1 MSDRFDHTLEHTL
14 ETQPDEGDEAVVDVR
29 RIAVVTGPG
38 RRRQWSEDDK
48 ARIIVESL
56 VPGANVSAI
65 ARRHGMSPQRLFG
78 WRREARALFS
88 EDAGGDANAV
98 SGAAQ
103 SGTFVPAA
111 ASKSPDTR
119 AAFAPVVLVA
129 PAGSPPSG
137 SGGGPPPSP
146 GHPPSDGSGKAGVIE
161 IVVGGMVVRV
171 IGPVDA
177 DALATVLAV
186 ARRIAR

>member
-1 MSDRFDHTLEHTL
+1 MPGMSDRFDHTLEHTL
-14 ETQPDEGDEAVVDVR
+14 KTKPEAGDAAVVDVR
-29 RIAVVTGPG
+29 RIQVITGIG

-56 VPGANVSAI
+56 KPGANVSAI
-65 ARRHGMSPQRLFG
+65 ARRHGMSPQQLFG

-88 EDAGGDANAV
+88 EEAGSDADAV
-98 SGAAQ
+98 SGSAQ
-103 SGTFVPAA
+103 SGAAVPTA
-111 ASKSPDTR
+111 ASKAPDTGP
-119 AAFAPVVLVA
+119 AFAPVVLVA
-129 PAGSPPSG
+129 PAAAPPPG
-137 SGGGPPPSP
+137 SGGGPPPE
-146 GHPPSDGSGKAGVIE
+146 GKGKAGVIE
-161 IVVGGMVVRV
+161 VVVGGMIVRV

>member
-1 MSDRFDHTLEHTL
+1 MPVMSDRFDHTLEHTL
-14 ETQPDEGDEAVVDVR
+14 KTKPDEGDEPVVDVR
-29 RIAVVTGPG
+29 RIEVVTGTG

-56 VPGANVSAI
+56 APGANVSAI
-65 ARRHGMSPQRLFG
+65 ARRHAMSPQQLFG

-88 EDAGGDANAV
+88 EEAGGDASAV
-98 SGAAQ
+98 SSSAQ
-103 SGTFVPAA
+103 SSTVVPSAVSKAPGT
-111 ASKSPDTR
+111 S

-129 PAGSPPSG
+129 PAAAPPG
-137 SGGGPPPSP
+137 SGGPPSN
-146 GHPPSDGSGKAGVIE
+146 GKGEAGVIE

-171 IGPVDA
+171 IGAVDA

-186 ARRIAR
+186 ARRAAR